1 MEKLGKHKSPGPD
14 GIPAEFYREFS
25 NMIAN
30 ELLRVYNEMYE
41 EGALQGSFREGEI
54 AFLYKKGDARDMRN
68 YRPITLLNCDYKILT
83 KMLAARLKRNI
94 NTIASPQQNGFVPRR
109 SIFDNLYLSKLL
121 QAYID

>member
-1 MEKLGKHKSPGPD
+1 MDRKISRKELARTMEKLGKHKSPGPD

-25 NMIAN
+25 NMIAD

-83 KMLAARLKRNI
+83 KILAARLKRNI
-94 NTIASPQQNGFVPRR
+94 NTIA
-109 SIFDNLYLSKLL
+109 
-121 QAYID
+121 